1 MAARG
6 GHVMAATTQAAG
18 TPLALDFTD
27 QVVLVTGASSGIGA
41 AVARGFGGLG
51 AQVVLHFHRGRDA
64 ATQVQR
70 GIEAAGGRASTVSA
84 DLGTRGAG
92 GALVDEVLGKHG
104 RIDVLVNNAGDL
116 NRRAPVSEQSDED
129 FEEVIALNLAS
140 VVATCRKVVPAM
152 RRQGGGAIVNLTSIA
167 ARTGG
172 GGGSVLYATAK
183 GGLSTFT
190 RGLAKEVAAEGIRV
204 NAVAPGI
211 IATPFHERHTGA
223 EQMRAMVDSIP
234 MGRAGDPQECVGAV
248 LFLASTALSGY
259 VTGQVIEVNGGQ
271 LTP

>member
-1 MAARG
+1 MAARCG
-6 GHVMAATTQAAG
+6 DVMATATHVGG
-18 TPLALDFTD
+18 TGLQLDFAD

-41 AVARGFGGLG
+41 AVAKGFAALG
-51 AQVVLHFHRGRDA
+51 ARVVLHYNRGHDA
-64 ATQVQR
+64 AKEVQR
-70 GIEAAGGRASTVSA
+70 GIEAAGGRASTAAA
-84 DLGTRGAG
+84 DLGTPGSAA
-92 GALVDEVLGKHG
+92 ALVDNVLEEYG

-116 NRRAPVSEQSDED
+116 LRRSPVSETSDED
-129 FEEVIALNLAS
+129 FERIIALNLGS
-140 VVATCRKVVPAM
+140 VVATCRQVIPAM

-190 RGLAKEVAAEGIRV
+190 RGLARELASEGIRV

-211 IATPFHERHTGA
+211 ITTPFHERHTA
-223 EQMRAMVDSIP
+223 ADQMRAIVDGIP

-248 LFLASTALSGY
+248 LFLASAALSSY
-259 VTGQVIEVNGGQ
+259 VTGQVLEVNGGQ

>member
-6 GHVMAATTQAAG
+6 GHVMVTTSHVRG
-18 TPLALDFTD
+18 TDLQLDFAD

-41 AVARGFGGLG
+41 AVAKGFAALG
-51 AQVVLHFHRGRDA
+51 ARVVLHYNRGHDA
-64 ATQVQR
+64 AKEVQR
-70 GIEAAGGRASTVSA
+70 GIEAAGGRASTAAA
-84 DLGTRGAG
+84 DLGTRGSAA
-92 GALVDEVLGKHG
+92 ALVDNVLDEYG

-116 NRRAPVSEQSDED
+116 FRRAPVSETSDED
-129 FEEVIALNLAS
+129 FDRIIALNLAS
-140 VVATCRKVVPAM
+140 VVATCRQVIPAM

-190 RGLAKEVAAEGIRV
+190 RGLARELAHEGILV

-211 IATPFHERHTGA
+211 ITTPFHRHTA
-223 EQMRAMVDSIP
+223 DDQMRAMVDGIP
-234 MGRAGDPQECVGAV
+234 MGRGGDPQECVGAV
-248 LFLASTALSGY
+248 LFLASTALSSY
-259 VTGQVIEVNGGQ
+259 VTGQVLEVNGGQ